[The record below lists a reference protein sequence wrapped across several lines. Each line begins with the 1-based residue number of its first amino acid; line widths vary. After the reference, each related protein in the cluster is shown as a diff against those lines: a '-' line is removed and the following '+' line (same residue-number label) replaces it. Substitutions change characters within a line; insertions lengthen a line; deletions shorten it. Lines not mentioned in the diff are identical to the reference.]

1 MKAKAKLSRT
11 FVVAEVVVVA
21 VAVALFGVGLRSAE
35 PQTTSYYYEVQDLG
49 TFPWALGA
57 GYGSYSTPSDINS
70 LGHVVG
76 VAGYRYEEGQFHAF
90 LYEGGQMKDLGTL
103 GGLGSSASAINDS
116 GQVVGRSYTD
126 YGWVEEH
133 AFLYEDGQ
141 MKDLNPLMGLSSA
154 ANSYASDINDSG
166 HIVGSYVTASGAYHA
181 FLYKDGQMKDLGT
194 LGGSSSHAY
203 AINNSGQIVGQSYD
217 SWGQQHAF
225 LYKDGQMKGLNTL
238 RGARAIND
246 LGQVVGWSYTAS
258 GEEHAF
264 LYDSTNGMKDL
275 GTVSGGSNSWAT
287 DINVFEQIVGAAT
300 NDQSNSKF
308 DTTAFLYR
316 NEEMI
321 DLETRLLP
329 DDNGSVWDLFYTS
342 AYGINDNGQ
351 IITEGWRQNGD
362 FYTQCAQ
369 CALLLTPKS
378 DIPPPEDT
386 EAPSPPTITSPLNN
400 SYDTDGSISVS
411 GSAERGSTVELFEGT
426 TPKGATKAD
435 SSSGAWSIAL
445 SGVSEG
451 THTYSAK
458 ATDVAGN
465 TSPASDSVTV
475 TVDKTA
481 PTVYSVAP
489 AEDAT
494 GVAPGV
500 YVTATFS
507 EDMLASS
514 IDASFKLF
522 KKGSATQLAASVSY
536 DPNTHIAMLDPRDP
550 LRRGATYKAAVNT
563 DATDLAGNSLD
574 QDESLSGS
582 QQKVWFFKVRN

>member
-11 FVVAEVVVVA
+11 FVVAAVVVVA
-21 VAVALFGVGLRSAE
+21 VGVALFGVGLRSAE

-103 GGLGSSASAINDS
+103 GGLGSSASAINDL

-166 HIVGSYVTASGAYHA
+166 HIVGSYVTASGAY
-181 FLYKDGQMKDLGT
+181 
-194 LGGSSSHAY
+194 
-203 AINNSGQIVGQSYD
+203 
-217 SWGQQHAF
+217 HAF

-369 CALLLTPKS
+369 CALLLTPRS

-574 QDESLSGS
+574 QNESLSGS